1 MEKQNPL
8 ERLLAVVAQLRSEE
22 GGCPWDR
29 EQTHQ
34 TLIPFLQE
42 ESAEVID
49 AIEEN
54 NPEALKEELADL
66 LFQVLLHSQIA
77 TESGDFDF
85 QDVVALLEQKLIRR
99 HPHVFAGKVYHSVE
113 AQKADWQ
120 RIKAAERAE
129 KGLPA
134 LKDQSLLAGIPNALA
149 ALDQASKLQARAAKV
164 GFDWDNIADVIAKV
178 DEEKLELLEAIEL
191 NDPNEIEA
199 ELGDLL
205 FSIVNLSRFLGIEA
219 TVALNRTN
227 QKFKRR
233 FNYIERH
240 APVPL
245 TAMSLAELDRYW
257 EEAKAIE
264 KQSHLSD
271 QDAFLE

>member
-1 MEKQNPL
+1 MEKREQL
-8 ERLLAVVAQLRSEE
+8 DKLLNVVVQLRSKE

-29 EQTHQ
+29 AQTHQ

-54 NPEALKEELADL
+54 HPEALKEELADL

-77 TESGDFDF
+77 AELGHFDF
-85 QDVVALLEQKLIRR
+85 QDVMHLLEQKLIRR
-99 HPHVFAGKVYHSVE
+99 HPHVFAGKKYQSIE
-113 AQKADWQ
+113 EQKTDWQ
-120 RIKAAERAE
+120 RIKAEERAE

-134 LKDQSLLAGIPNALA
+134 LADQSLLWGIPNALA
-149 ALDQASKLQARAAKV
+149 ALDQATKLQARAAKV
-164 GFDWDNIADVIAKV
+164 GFDWDNIEDVIAKV
-178 DEEKLELLEAIEL
+178 DEEKLEVMEAIAL
-191 NDPNEIEA
+191 KDKNEIEA

-205 FSIVNLSRFLGIEA
+205 FSIVNLSRFLEIDA
-219 TVALNRTN
+219 SKALNRTN

-240 APVPL
+240 ANRPL
-245 TAMSLAELDRYW
+245 TTLTLAELDRYW
-257 EEAKAIE
+257 EEAKADE
-264 KQSHLSD
+264 KR
-271 QDAFLE
+271 